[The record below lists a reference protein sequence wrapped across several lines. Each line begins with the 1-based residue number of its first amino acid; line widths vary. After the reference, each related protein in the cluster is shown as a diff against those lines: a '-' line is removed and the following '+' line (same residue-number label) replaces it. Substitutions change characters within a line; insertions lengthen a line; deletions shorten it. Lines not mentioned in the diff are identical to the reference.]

1 MMHQIQFGIKDYL
14 VQVIFIMARGT
25 MVHLI
30 KEIDMM
36 DYGTMVNFLMV
47 HGTMVHL
54 WGVNF
59 LEEHGYQEL
68 SQNQCSRLYGI
79 MEHGLVEI
87 LKMVFGK
94 MVFGIKQLELNQD
107 LVLKHLY
114 YIKQYGNMVG
124 GKVVNSIQD

>member
-36 DYGTMVNFLMV
+36 DY
-47 HGTMVHL
+47 GTMVHL